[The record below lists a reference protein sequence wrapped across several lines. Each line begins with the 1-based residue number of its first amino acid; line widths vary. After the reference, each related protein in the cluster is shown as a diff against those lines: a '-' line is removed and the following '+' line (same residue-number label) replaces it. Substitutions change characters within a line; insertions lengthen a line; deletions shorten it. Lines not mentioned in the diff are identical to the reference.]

1 MHILGRARLNETKE
15 TLRSVYGR
23 FTFFVGYLSEGSMAI
38 GIVATIKIKPGTNE
52 AFEAVAKE
60 LMAAVREGEP
70 GNKVYQFCKSRT
82 EPTTYVVLELYVD
95 QAAIEAHGKS
105 EHFRTIGAKMGPCMA
120 GRPDVQYLDAI

>member
-1 MHILGRARLNETKE
+1 
-15 TLRSVYGR
+15 
-23 FTFFVGYLSEGSMAI
+23 MAI

-60 LMAAVREGEP
+60 LMAAVRAAEP

-82 EPTTYVVLELYVD
+82 EPTTYVVLELYAD
-95 QAAIEAHGKS
+95 QAAVEAHGKS

-120 GRPDVQYLDAI
+120 VRPDVQYLDAV